1 MVGGVLIN
9 WSVIFDALDLVLKG
23 LNFAPGLVLAL
34 QVARAIAHSVCWQ
47 AHATSLIKCVLE
59 LRLQVR
65 QVIGG
70 QVFEAHL
77 RHPFRQ
83 AGDIFDWHTPRI
95 WQRVN
100 GLGLIQI
107 VFMPAP
113 LCKAQLACIRLKV
126 FSIENIC
133 GQLRSHKGMQQAQEL
148 LLRSR
153 HSG

>member
-1 MVGGVLIN
+1 MVGGVLID
-9 WSVIFDALDLVLKG
+9 WSAIFDALDLVLKI
-23 LNFAPGLVLAL
+23 LDFAPGLVTGLK
-34 QVARAIAHSVCWQ
+34 VTRAIAHSVRQ
-47 AHATSLIKCVLE
+47 QLQVSGAVERVLE
-59 LRLQVR
+59 LGLHVR
-65 QVIGG
+65 QVGGG

-77 RHPFRQ
+77 RHPFWQ
-83 AGDIFDWHTPRI
+83 AGDILDWHTPRI
-95 WQRVN
+95 WQRVS
-100 GLGLIQI
+100 GLGLIQM

-133 GQLRSHKGMQQAQEL
+133 GQLRSHKGMQQAQKL